1 MKLIMKEVL
10 IATFHLA
17 LGHWLWPRHMLAR
30 IRLFLRCRALKSRA
44 SSEELKAQKLSNLPP

>member
-17 LGHWLWPRHMLAR
+17 LGHWPWPRHMLAR
-30 IRLFLRCRALKSRA
+30 NGCFFAA
-44 SSEELKAQKLSNLPP
+44 EP